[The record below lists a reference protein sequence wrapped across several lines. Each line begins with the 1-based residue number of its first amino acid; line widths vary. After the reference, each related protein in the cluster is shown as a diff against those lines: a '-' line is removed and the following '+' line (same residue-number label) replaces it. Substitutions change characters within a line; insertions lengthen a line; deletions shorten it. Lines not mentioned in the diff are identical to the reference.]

1 VKLLSINIGKR
12 VNNRE
17 RKFLSTIVSSLFTKG
32 VNIFASVITLPLIL
46 NSIGKERYGMM
57 VAITSVSALI
67 SFADFG
73 LGFGLQS
80 KIPELVKKKD
90 NSLQEAVSSTF
101 YFLLFVS
108 IIILCVSLPLLLT
121 IDWGSS
127 LNLSSTTAVNE
138 SLDSVLMYTLCLLIV
153 IPFSVVQKLQIGLQE
168 GYYTN
173 LWIALGNFTGVL
185 LILLYYKANPSTPEI
200 ILFLYGTNSAF
211 VLLNFFYEF
220 VYKKKSLI
228 PSITKVRVSVVKA
241 IVTESSLFFLVQMLG
256 LLVFMSNNYFL
267 IFFFGPEEVA
277 SFNIAFKLTALFL
290 IPLEAIAPYLTPAIN
305 EALVSGDTDWI
316 KRSTKKVI
324 YLTLAFATVSSL
336 LIYVLGNFILSIW
349 VGESNILNDK
359 TLLAASGYI
368 LLYSSLGSILSY
380 IMLSTNFIRIKAA
393 IYTIAV
399 VLTLTSKFYFVKQ
412 FGMLGA
418 FWSTTIP
425 MFILYIVPCIYIMK
439 RRKMF

>member
-1 VKLLSINIGKR
+1 
-12 VNNRE
+12 
-17 RKFLSTIVSSLFTKG
+17 
-32 VNIFASVITLPLIL
+32 
-46 NSIGKERYGMM
+46 
-57 VAITSVSALI
+57 
-67 SFADFG
+67 
-73 LGFGLQS
+73 
-80 KIPELVKKKD
+80 
-90 NSLQEAVSSTF
+90 
-101 YFLLFVS
+101 
-108 IIILCVSLPLLLT
+108 
-121 IDWGSS
+121 
-127 LNLSSTTAVNE
+127 
-138 SLDSVLMYTLCLLIV
+138 
-153 IPFSVVQKLQIGLQE
+153 
-168 GYYTN
+168 
-173 LWIALGNFTGVL
+173 
-185 LILLYYKANPSTPEI
+185 
-200 ILFLYGTNSAF
+200 
-211 VLLNFFYEF
+211 
-220 VYKKKSLI
+220 
-228 PSITKVRVSVVKA
+228 
-241 IVTESSLFFLVQMLG
+241 
-256 LLVFMSNNYFL
+256 MSNNYFL

-349 VGESNILNDK
+349 VGEGNILNDK

>member
-1 VKLLSINIGKR
+1 MKLLSINIGKR

-108 IIILCVSLPLLLT
+108 IIILCVSLPLLRT

-127 LNLSSTTAVNE
+127 LNLSSATAINE
-138 SLDSVLMYTLCLLIV
+138 SLDSVLIYTLCLLIV

-200 ILFLYGTNSAF
+200 ILFLYGTNSVF

-220 VYKKKSLI
+220 VYKKKNLI
-228 PSITKVRVSVVKA
+228 PSITKVRVSVIKA

-349 VGESNILNDK
+349 VGEGNILNDK